1 MPTFLIKKI
10 GSLLIQSISS
20 FGRFTI
26 FALDSFKLIFRPG
39 VKRKLLVQQMEFIG
53 VKSIFIIIMAAVMV
67 GAVFG
72 IQFGQIFKLLGAESL
87 IGAAATFSLSKELAP
102 VIGSFLVTGRAGSAI
117 TAEIATMKVN
127 EQIDALQVSAV
138 NPAGYLASPRILA
151 AMITM
156 PMLYGIFVIFG
167 TLSAYFI
174 GILIYDID
182 VGIFLEKIRW
192 ISKPSHIFQGIQ
204 KSIIFGAMFSAI
216 ACYKGFFAEGGAK
229 GVGRSTTEAVVIS
242 LVSILISDFFISYI
256 QLSKI
261 I

>member
-20 FGRFTI
+20 FGRFAI

-138 NPAGYLASPRILA
+138 NPAG
-151 AMITM
+151 T
-156 PMLYGIFVIFG
+156 
-167 TLSAYFI
+167 T
-174 GILIYDID
+174 
-182 VGIFLEKIRW
+182 
-192 ISKPSHIFQGIQ
+192 
-204 KSIIFGAMFSAI
+204 KSGSFTVTSGS
-216 ACYKGFFAEGGAK
+216 
-229 GVGRSTTEAVVIS
+229 
-242 LVSILISDFFISYI
+242 
-256 QLSKI
+256 
-261 I
+261 